1 MVWKEEK
8 SWISHPL
15 YGAASTMWA
24 DSAILAAIL
33 QAIKDILRNIVS
45 LTWKSWNSDG
55 TLELWEGRN
64 VQLKSFCYPYPLLT
78 STAPPLLLHS
88 KSKQIIVIAAK
99 KRAKTLTE
107 IALKSSS
114 SYFWVKPLP
123 AIFAVKGNL
132 FLFSSSASS
141 SSFHLL
147 KLQITSYQL
156 FSNLQPFLSSYHIN
170 GWWVASFNSF
180 QKVQLPR
187 LCKFWN
193 RSEFA
198 LTTEDTNPLPFS
210 SSPIAVASCLSAIV
224 NAIGSAIMAVVW
236 VALNWTTSSF
246 YSTISVSSTYKTP
259 LPSLLLFHSDCTV
272 MPSDQSSALCEC
284 ISCWSYVNFC
294 STDTLFHISSPSIFL
309 ASTESPHVWPQPSL
323 A

>member
-123 AIFAVKGNL
+123 AIFAVKGT
-132 FLFSSSASS
+132 
-141 SSFHLL
+141 SSFFLLLPLLHPFISWNCKSHL
-147 KLQITSYQL
+147 I
-156 FSNLQPFLSSYHIN
+156 
-170 GWWVASFNSF
+170 NSF
-180 QKVQLPR
+180 QTFNL
-187 LCKFWN
+187 
-193 RSEFA
+193 
-198 LTTEDTNPLPFS
+198 FS
-210 SSPIAVASCLSAIV
+210 LHI
-224 NAIGSAIMAVVW
+224 
-236 VALNWTTSSF
+236 
-246 YSTISVSSTYKTP
+246 IS
-259 LPSLLLFHSDCTV
+259 
-272 MPSDQSSALCEC
+272 MGGE
-284 ISCWSYVNFC
+284 
-294 STDTLFHISSPSIFL
+294 
-309 ASTESPHVWPQPSL
+309 
-323 A
+323 